1 MVDELYWSSIFGIF
15 GSLLVILIMLD
26 NTPLYISRDPCIE
39 GIIGT
44 TEDVGK
50 IANRKE
56 DIGDR

>member
-39 GIIGT
+39 GIVST
-44 TEDVGK
+44 AEDVCK